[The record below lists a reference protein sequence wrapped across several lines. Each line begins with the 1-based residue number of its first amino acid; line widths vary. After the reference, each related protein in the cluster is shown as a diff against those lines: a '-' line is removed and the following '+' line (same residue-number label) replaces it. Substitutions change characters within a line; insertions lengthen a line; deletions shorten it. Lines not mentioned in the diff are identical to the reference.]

1 MPLANIANLF
11 RIHIRSEYTIV
22 FNITRFVWG
31 KQNTIFPSET
41 VICISEA
48 SVNWLNMPLMLKH
61 QEKLNFYYWQR
72 KSDINYDYSSGMFKK
87 SIRKDGSRRNNSRLY
102 CLTVRD
108 VSKILSLKGTSFY
121 TWKCSISY
129 NIVWIKY
136 LLFITQEVFC
146 CKRFIWWS
154 LRALSCLK
162 VAFLDIE
169 LGFRFFARMSSLGDT
184 W

>member
-11 RIHIRSEYTIV
+11 RIYIRSEYTIV

-48 SVNWLNMPLMLKH
+48 SVNWLNMPFNAKTPRKIEFSLMAKKIGYKLWLLFRNV
-61 QEKLNFYYWQR
+61 QEIDTK
-72 KSDINYDYSSGMFKK
+72 SSG
-87 SIRKDGSRRNNSRLY
+87 RNNPCLY

-146 CKRFIWWS
+146 CKRFIWRS
-154 LRALSCLK
+154 LRASSCLK